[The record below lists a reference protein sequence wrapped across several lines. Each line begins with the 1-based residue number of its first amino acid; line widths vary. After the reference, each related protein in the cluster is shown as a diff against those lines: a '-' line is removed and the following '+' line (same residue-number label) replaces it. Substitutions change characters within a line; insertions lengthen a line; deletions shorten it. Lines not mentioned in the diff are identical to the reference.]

1 MRFGYYNQK
10 NRVLFGCFVG
20 GLFFLSHDKV
30 IPRKGFL
37 KGRIIMKTAVI
48 AIGGNAIIMEGQK
61 GTIEEQ
67 FDNVSKSCDHII
79 DLLEEGYNVVLTH
92 GNGPHVGNSLIK
104 GEAGKDLVPAYPMDA
119 CGAETQGLLGYVIKQ
134 SLMNRMKERGLTKKD
149 CFPGDPGGSI
159 RNRPCI
165 SESYKTSGTILHQG
179 RSRCSH
185 GRKRICDEGR
195 QRPWIQKSGGFSK
208 TSGDHRKGSC

>member
-1 MRFGYYNQK
+1 M
-10 NRVLFGCFVG
+10 G

-30 IPRKGFL
+30 IPRKGFQ

-48 AIGGNAIIMEGQK
+48 AIGGNAIIIEGQK

-67 FDNVSKSCDHII
+67 FENVSKSCDHII

-119 CGAETQGLLGYVIKQ
+119 CGAETQGLLGYAI
-134 SLMNRMKERGLTKKD
+134 NYTKKMGEITTTENPNVTIPILNFQGIPTGID
-149 CFPGDPGGSI
+149 LRKVLETGVLPLIDTAIAHKEPGIGMIGAGVVNPPMECF
-159 RNRPCI
+159 
-165 SESYKTSGTILHQG
+165 KKAALAQA
-179 RSRCSH
+179 
-185 GRKRICDEGR
+185 KRIKELEA
-195 QRPWIQKSGGFSK
+195 
-208 TSGDHRKGSC
+208 